1 MLDGAMFL
9 PAEVMISSFLRST
22 IAKKPS
28 SSRVPMSPVCTQPS
42 SSMSVGGGVLLAV
55 VAGGDDRAA
64 HEHLAVLAELDLHA
78 GRRAPDRAEPERRRG
93 RWR

>member
-1 MLDGAMFL
+1 MFDGAMFL

-42 SSMSVGGGVLLAV
+42 SSISAR
-55 VAGGDDRAA
+55 VASS
-64 HEHLAVLAELDLHA
+64 
-78 GRRAPDRAEPERRRG
+78 
-93 RWR
+93 WRK